1 MGDLEIGFRSAV
13 VGGFQRDDVL
23 KYIEE
28 AAQKHAEEI
37 AELKDKLDK
46 AEQDAKT
53 QAEKVAELTQKN
65 AGLLERLGEMTM
77 ELDKAKADLDE
88 RDRSLALAGE
98 ESTVQNECYEELHT
112 QYKTLESE
120 CARLREQNQKLQA
133 RSDEY
138 TAARDHLAEIELC
151 AHRRAQEL
159 EEQAQKHA
167 AQIEADAERRIEAM
181 KRELE
186 NTRQEYSNT
195 LRRTQQAADEARRR
209 TEEILNRLGSGSET
223 PTEKN
228 PPAPAPERH
237 TALDDVLRSVKPA
250 RNGGN
255 PNGTL

>member
-1 MGDLEIGFRSAV
+1 
-13 VGGFQRDDVL
+13 
-23 KYIEE
+23 
-28 AAQKHAEEI
+28 
-37 AELKDKLDK
+37 
-46 AEQDAKT
+46 
-53 QAEKVAELTQKN
+53 
-65 AGLLERLGEMTM
+65 
-77 ELDKAKADLDE
+77 
-88 RDRSLALAGE
+88 
-98 ESTVQNECYEELHT
+98 
-112 QYKTLESE
+112 
-120 CARLREQNQKLQA
+120 
-133 RSDEY
+133 
-138 TAARDHLAEIELC
+138 
-151 AHRRAQEL
+151 
-159 EEQAQKHA
+159 
-167 AQIEADAERRIEAM
+167 M

>member
-1 MGDLEIGFRSAV
+1 MDDLEIGFRSAV

-28 AAQKHAEEI
+28 AAQKHAQEM
-37 AELKDKLDK
+37 AELKGQLER
-46 AEQDAKT
+46 AEQDAKA
-53 QAEKVAELTQKN
+53 QADKAAELAQKN

-88 RDRSLALAGE
+88 RDRSLVMAGE
-98 ESTVQNECYEELHT
+98 EASVQNECYEELHT
-112 QYKTLESE
+112 QYKALESE
-120 CARLREQNQKLQA
+120 CASLREENKKLQA

-167 AQIEADAERRIEAM
+167 AEIEADAERRIAAM

-209 TEEILNRLGSGSET
+209 TEEILNRLGSE
-223 PTEKN
+223 PEAPAEKN

-237 TALDDVLRSVKPA
+237 TALNDVLRSVKPA
-250 RNGGN
+250 RNGGT